1 MKYSI
6 FSRYI
11 FFFALYL
18 LPLLASAQVKVGEN
32 PTNIEPSAAL
42 EIESTTQG
50 FLPPRMT
57 EAQMNA
63 IVSPAEGLMVFCTDC
78 MPKGLRLYDGTDW
91 TSLSPSG
98 PETTVSM
105 DCSIDGFTG
114 GDLVEGQALSGQTF
128 SLTVANNSFTDA
140 SLNFATSDL
149 TLSGVGGI
157 SVTGVSPASTTLSG
171 AGSSQLVT
179 YTLSGTPASEGT
191 LSVAVDIAGLLSCEE
206 SAVVFDASTGGTGIV
221 GSYGE
226 PDCSA
231 PAFSAELIQGVDATG
246 TTLTLYANV
255 TQAGTYSLSLT
266 ENGVTFADSGTFAAT
281 GCQPI
286 VLTATGTPTSS
297 GTFTW
302 TSNTTPAGSATAEVL
317 SPTTGGTGVV
327 SSYGQPD
334 CDAPAFSGAL
344 VEGVDATGTTLTLYA
359 NVTQTGTWSLSLTEN
374 GVAFSGSGTFAA
386 TGCQPIVL
394 TASGTPTSSG
404 TYTWTSNTMPVAS
417 ATADVEDPSSGGTG
431 IVSSYG
437 QPDCDAPA
445 FSAALTEGI
454 DATGTTLTLYADV
467 AQAGTYSLSL
477 TENGVTFAG
486 SGTFAATGCQPIVL
500 TASGTPL
507 ADGSFTWTSSTTP
520 EASATTDVLSESS
533 NGTSV
538 VSAYGG
544 PGCSGGTGSITGTMT
559 QGATVSGVTMELYA
573 EVTQT
578 GTWSLEATE
587 NGVTFSGSGTFVA
600 TGCQL
605 TTLTGSGTP
614 AASGDFTWTTNSTPS
629 ADATANVSVAIPA
642 TITLAQN
649 LDRFIASVFDQDYLP
664 YTAPTGPATTST
676 VAADGTNEATAID
689 IQGSISTS
697 GITVNIPVTATGS
710 GTLPGFSTAISI
722 PAALTEDG
730 VSRDLTLS
738 WAEQSF
744 TSGTTAITATI
755 AAVGGTLN
763 IKKLDVNSGIGNDN
777 RGVLM
782 GSFSYPYDNAG
793 NMTSFE
799 VRGISGIVDRMFGIA
814 DNAGDTESHKF
825 IYVPVE
831 SPITGKI
838 WLNNNL
844 GANYANVNH
853 PSFNPAQQAQATN
866 DFNAYGSTFQW
877 GRKPDGHELINR
889 NNPGTSPAV
898 HGPTGVRS
906 NNPSYP
912 EFITDSG
919 GPFYGNWF
927 WDWRTF
933 KQVYSG
939 LWDISSP
946 NNPCPSGFH
955 VPSRPEI
962 EAELPSWSN
971 VNAVGA
977 LNSFLKL
984 SLAGGRTGSSS
995 TSNAADGGTSGAY
1008 YTITPIQGG
1017 PQPGDTECCF
1027 SNALRFNSTTRTF
1040 FQARR
1045 SAGYAVRCVQD

>member
-1 MKYSI
+1 MTYSLI
-6 FSRYI
+6 LKKNWI
-11 FFFALYL
+11 ALAL
-18 LPLLASAQVKVGEN
+18 LPIVGFAQVKVGDN
-32 PTNIEPSAAL
+32 PTVIDQSALL
-42 EIESTTQG
+42 EMESSTQG

-91 TSLSPSG
+91 ASLSPSG

-105 DCSIDGFTG
+105 DCSINGFTG
-114 GDLVEGQALSGQTF
+114 GDLIEGEALSGQTF

-157 SVTGVSPASTTLSG
+157 SVTSVSPASATLNG

-179 YTLSGTPASEGT
+179 YTLGGTPASEGT
-191 LSVAVDIAGLLSCEE
+191 LSVAVDIAGLLSCQE
-206 SAVVFDASTGGTGIV
+206 SATVFDASTGGTGIV
-221 GSYGE
+221 SSYGE
-226 PDCSA
+226 PGCSA

-246 TTLTLYANV
+246 TTLTLYADV
-255 TQAGTYSLSLT
+255 TQAGAYSLSLT
-266 ENGVTFADSGTFAAT
+266 ENGVTFAGSGTFAAT

-302 TSNTTPAGSATAEVL
+302 TANTTPAGSATAEVL

-327 SSYGQPD
+327 GSYGQPD
-334 CDAPAFSGAL
+334 CDAAAFSGAL

-394 TASGTPTSSG
+394 TASGTPMSSG

-417 ATADVEDPSSGGTG
+417 ATADVEDPSSGGTV

-437 QPDCDAPA
+437 EPDCDAPA
-445 FSAALTEGI
+445 FSAALTEGV

-587 NGVTFSGSGTFVA
+587 NGVTFSGSGTFAA

-605 TTLTGSGTP
+605 ITLTGSGTP
-614 AASGDFTWTTNSTPS
+614 AASGDFTWTTNSMPS
-629 ADATANVSVAIPA
+629 GSAMADIDFDPTSFSV
-642 TITLAQN
+642 
-649 LDRFIASVFDQDYLP
+649 
-664 YTAPTGPATTST
+664 
-676 VAADGTNEATAID
+676 
-689 IQGSISTS
+689 GS
-697 GITVNIPVTATGS
+697 
-710 GTLPGFSTAISI
+710 
-722 PAALTEDG
+722 
-730 VSRDLTLS
+730 
-738 WAEQSF
+738 
-744 TSGTTAITATI
+744 
-755 AAVGGTLN
+755 
-763 IKKLDVNSGIGNDN
+763 
-777 RGVLM
+777 
-782 GSFSYPYDNAG
+782 GSFSGRTCFDISLSNDNTNDCG
-793 NMTSFE
+793 NLASRLSQQSDFTDPETHTQSYTFTPSGTVSN
-799 VRGISGIVDRMFGIA
+799 VRFAYINTNGSVVTTISGGNTGNNISTPVVATVNYSTTLNTDALGLTAANPLTA
-814 DNAGDTESHKF
+814 D
-825 IYVPVE
+825 IYVLYNDGASNNGTDRQLKITVE
-831 SPITGKI
+831 VKDCACCGAYVAPGVWKTFMCH
-838 WLNNNL
+838 NL
-844 GANYANVNH
+844 GAANTNADPFT
-853 PSFNPAQQAQATN
+853 PSWEINGG
-866 DFNAYGSTFQW
+866 YWQW
-877 GRKPDGHELINR
+877 GRKGP
-889 NNPGTSPAV
+889 NPALWLNTNTANFA
-898 HGPTGVRS
+898 HGPTGPTESES
-906 NNPSYP
+906 NNAA
-912 EFITDSG
+912 ITDWG
-919 GPFYGNWF
+919 GILLNNHSWQGGVK
-927 WDWRTF
+927 R
-933 KQVYSG
+933 
-939 LWDISSP
+939 P
-946 NNPCPSGFH
+946 NDPCPAGFR
-955 VPSRPEI
+955 VPSGD
-962 EAELPSWSN
+962 ELYGLYTYNAQISVSDTWSSSVTNYTTGRMYGPSLFLPAAGQRDRN
-971 VNAVGA
+971 NGA
-977 LNSFLKL
+977 LIRRGEQGSYWSADVRLDDFNAFCLSVRESTVYAYTYQPRSF
-984 SLAGGRTGSSS
+984 G
-995 TSNAADGGTSGAY
+995 
-1008 YTITPIQGG
+1008 
-1017 PQPGDTECCF
+1017 F
-1027 SNALRFNSTTRTF
+1027 SI
-1040 FQARR
+1040 
-1045 SAGYAVRCVQD
+1045 RCIAQ